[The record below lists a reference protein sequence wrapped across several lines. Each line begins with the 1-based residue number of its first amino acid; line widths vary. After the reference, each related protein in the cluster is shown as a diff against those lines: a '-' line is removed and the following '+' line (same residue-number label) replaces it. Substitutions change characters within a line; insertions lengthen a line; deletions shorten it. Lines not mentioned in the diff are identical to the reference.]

1 VQGLFFDYRDPIFG
15 IMFLIFLIFFVS
27 FLTYSF
33 GIYKERKS
41 RKEYR
46 KLLKRFELGS
56 LKEDD
61 YVHLYTTYNLPFDSI
76 VLLASSFIHKGDY
89 NKAISVYLAL
99 LEHVKDNVKKE
110 ELLELLGKTY
120 LKSGFLQ
127 RAKDIFL
134 KVLKFSPR
142 NQTVLKYLLIVYEK
156 LKDYDGMIDVID
168 VLDTI
173 GLDMQ
178 NEKIYTHTLKIIN
191 SSTSSYDKRSL
202 KLLDILEDNPLT
214 YKLIAIYWLQFNKK
228 LFWQNIDKFDIL
240 NIIDILWYLDF
251 DDIDFDV
258 VTNNQL
264 LSDIYSAKGYINTKK
279 HSDIFELDVLISL
292 NQDKANPKADLSFD
306 FICSKC
312 KVNHPVF
319 DTRCPHCHS
328 ILTFN
333 VQLQLT
339 KAYRYET
346 NSYL

>member
-1 VQGLFFDYRDPIFG
+1 VDGLFFDYRDPIFG
-15 IMFLIFLIFFVS
+15 IMIFVFLIFIVS
-27 FLTYSF
+27 FITYSF
-33 GIYKERKS
+33 GVYKERKS

-99 LEHVKDNVKKE
+99 LEHVDDRVKKE

-156 LKDYDGMIDVID
+156 LKDYDGMDDVIG

-173 GLDMQ
+173 GLDMED
-178 NEKIYTHTLKIIN
+178 EKLYVKTLKIIN
-191 SSTSSYDKRSL
+191 SSTESYEKRAEQLEVIL
-202 KLLDILEDNPLT
+202 KDNNLT
-214 YKLIAIYWLQFNKK
+214 YKMISIFWLQFKK
-228 LFWQNIDKFDIL
+228 PFFWQNIDKFNIL
-240 NIIDILWYLDF
+240 NIIDILWYLNF
-251 DDIDFDV
+251 DDVDFDV
-258 VTNNQL
+258 VQNNKL
-264 LSDIYSAKGYINTKK
+264 LNDIYNAKGYIDTIE
-279 HSDIFELDVLISL
+279 HSDIFELDVLITLGKDSS
-292 NQDKANPKADLSFD
+292 NSKADLSFD

-312 KVNHPVF
+312 KINHPVF

-328 ILTFN
+328 ILTLS
-333 VQLQLT
+333 VQPQLT
-339 KAYRYET
+339 RSYGYEA